1 MTASGLLL
9 NRRFSKW
16 QQLLLRIFLAMF
28 VQKTN
33 LGYIKVIKIGEK
45 NAATERGA
53 ESLTASEIASL
64 MDKNA
69 QAYYNIGEYWYI
81 VV

>member
-1 MTASGLLL
+1 MAAITVK
-9 NRRFSKW
+9 N
-16 QQLLLRIFLAMF
+16 IFVNVCPKA
-28 VQKTN
+28 N
-33 LGYIKVIKIGEK
+33 LGYIKVITVGDKSV
-45 NAATERGA
+45 ATERGA
-53 ESLTASEIASL
+53 ETLSASEISGL

>member
-1 MTASGLLL
+1 MAAITVK
-9 NRRFSKW
+9 N
-16 QQLLLRIFLAMF
+16 IFCN
-28 VQKTN
+28 VCPKTN
-33 LGYIKVIKIGEK
+33 LDYIKVITIGEK

-53 ESLTASEIASL
+53 ESLAAFEIASL

>member
-1 MTASGLLL
+1 MAVITVK
-9 NRRFSKW
+9 N
-16 QQLLLRIFLAMF
+16 IFGN
-28 VQKTN
+28 VCPKTN
-33 LGYIKVIKIGEK
+33 LGYIKITKIGDK
-45 NAATERGA
+45 NVAIERGA

-64 MDKNA
+64 IDKNA

>member
-1 MTASGLLL
+1 MAAITVK
-9 NRRFSKW
+9 N
-16 QQLLLRIFLAMF
+16 IFCN
-28 VQKTN
+28 VCPKTN
-33 LGYIKVIKIGEK
+33 LGYIKIIKIGDK
-45 NAATERGA
+45 NVAIERDA

>member
-1 MTASGLLL
+1 MAAITVK
-9 NRRFSKW
+9 N
-16 QQLLLRIFLAMF
+16 IFCN
-28 VQKTN
+28 VCPKTN
-33 LGYIKVIKIGEK
+33 LGYIKVITIGEK

-53 ESLTASEIASL
+53 VSLTASEIASL

>member
-1 MTASGLLL
+1 MAAITVK
-9 NRRFSKW
+9 N
-16 QQLLLRIFLAMF
+16 IFGN
-28 VQKTN
+28 VCSKTN
-33 LGYIKVIKIGEK
+33 LGYIKVIKIGDK
-45 NAATERGA
+45 NVAIERGA

>member
-1 MTASGLLL
+1 MAAITVK
-9 NRRFSKW
+9 N
-16 QQLLLRIFLAMF
+16 IF
-28 VQKTN
+28 VNVCPKIN
-33 LGYIKVIKIGEK
+33 LGYIKVIKIGDK
-45 NAATERGA
+45 NAATECGA

>member
-1 MTASGLLL
+1 MAAVTVK
-9 NRRFSKW
+9 N
-16 QQLLLRIFLAMF
+16 IFVNICTKA
-28 VQKTN
+28 N
-33 LGYIKVIKIGEK
+33 LGYIKVITVGEK
-45 NAATERGA
+45 NVAVERGA
-53 ESLTASEIASL
+53 ETLSASEISGL

>member
-1 MTASGLLL
+1 MAAITVK
-9 NRRFSKW
+9 N
-16 QQLLLRIFLAMF
+16 IFVNICPKA
-28 VQKTN
+28 N
-33 LGYIKVIKIGEK
+33 LGYIKVITIGEK

-53 ESLTASEIASL
+53 ETLSASEISGL

-69 QAYYNIGEYWYI
+69 QAYYSIGEYWYI

>member
-1 MTASGLLL
+1 MAAITAK
-9 NRRFSKW
+9 N
-16 QQLLLRIFLAMF
+16 IFCN
-28 VQKTN
+28 VCPKTN
-33 LGYIKVIKIGEK
+33 LGYIKVITIGEK

-69 QAYYNIGEYWYI
+69 QAYYNIGDYWYI

>member
-1 MTASGLLL
+1 MAAITVK
-9 NRRFSKW
+9 N
-16 QQLLLRIFLAMF
+16 IFVNVCPKA
-28 VQKTN
+28 N
-33 LGYIKVIKIGEK
+33 LGYIKVITIGEK
-45 NAATERGA
+45 NAATERVA

-69 QAYYNIGEYWYI
+69 QAYYNIGEHWYI

>member
-1 MTASGLLL
+1 MAAITVK
-9 NRRFSKW
+9 N
-16 QQLLLRIFLAMF
+16 IFGN
-28 VQKTN
+28 VCPKTN
-33 LGYIKVIKIGEK
+33 LGYIKVIKIGDK
-45 NAATERGA
+45 NVAIERGA

-81 VV
+81 AV

>member
-1 MTASGLLL
+1 MAAITVK
-9 NRRFSKW
+9 N
-16 QQLLLRIFLAMF
+16 IFCN
-28 VQKTN
+28 VCPKTN
-33 LGYIKVIKIGEK
+33 LGYIKIIKIGDK
-45 NAATERGA
+45 NVAIEHAA

>member
-1 MTASGLLL
+1 MAAITVK
-9 NRRFSKW
+9 N
-16 QQLLLRIFLAMF
+16 IFCN
-28 VQKTN
+28 VCPKTN
-33 LGYIKVIKIGEK
+33 LGYIKIIKISDK
-45 NAATERGA
+45 NVAIERGA

-81 VV
+81 AV

>member
-1 MTASGLLL
+1 MAAITVK
-9 NRRFSKW
+9 N
-16 QQLLLRIFLAMF
+16 IFGN
-28 VQKTN
+28 VCPKTN
-33 LGYIKVIKIGEK
+33 LGYIKVITTGEK

>member
-1 MTASGLLL
+1 MAAITVK
-9 NRRFSKW
+9 N
-16 QQLLLRIFLAMF
+16 IFVNVCPKA
-28 VQKTN
+28 N
-33 LGYIKVIKIGEK
+33 LGYIKVITIGEK

-69 QAYYNIGEYWYI
+69 QACYNIGDYWYI

>member
-1 MTASGLLL
+1 MAAITVK
-9 NRRFSKW
+9 N
-16 QQLLLRIFLAMF
+16 IFAN
-28 VQKTN
+28 VCPKIN
-33 LGYIKVIKIGEK
+33 LGYIKVIKIVDK

-69 QAYYNIGEYWYI
+69 QAYYNIGEYWY
-81 VV
+81 VVV

>member
-1 MTASGLLL
+1 MAAITVK
-9 NRRFSKW
+9 N
-16 QQLLLRIFLAMF
+16 IFCNVCA
-28 VQKTN
+28 KTN
-33 LGYIKVIKIGEK
+33 LGYIKIITIGEK

-53 ESLTASEIASL
+53 ESLTAFEIASL

>member
-1 MTASGLLL
+1 MAAITVK
-9 NRRFSKW
+9 N
-16 QQLLLRIFLAMF
+16 IFCN
-28 VQKTN
+28 VCPKTN
-33 LGYIKVIKIGEK
+33 LGYIKVITIGEK
-45 NAATERGA
+45 NAATERAA

>member
-1 MTASGLLL
+1 MAAITVK
-9 NRRFSKW
+9 N
-16 QQLLLRIFLAMF
+16 IFCN
-28 VQKTN
+28 VCPKTN
-33 LGYIKVIKIGEK
+33 LGHIKVITIGEK

-53 ESLTASEIASL
+53 ESFTASEIASL

>member
-1 MTASGLLL
+1 MAAVTVK
-9 NRRFSKW
+9 N
-16 QQLLLRIFLAMF
+16 IFVNICPKA
-28 VQKTN
+28 N
-33 LGYIKVIKIGEK
+33 LGYIKVITVGEK
-45 NAATERGA
+45 SVATERGA
-53 ESLTASEIASL
+53 ETLSASEISGL

>member
-1 MTASGLLL
+1 MAAITVK
-9 NRRFSKW
+9 N
-16 QQLLLRIFLAMF
+16 IFYN
-28 VQKTN
+28 VCPKTN
-33 LGYIKVIKIGEK
+33 LGYIKVITIGEK
-45 NAATERGA
+45 NAATERSA

-69 QAYYNIGEYWYI
+69 QAYYNIGDYWHI